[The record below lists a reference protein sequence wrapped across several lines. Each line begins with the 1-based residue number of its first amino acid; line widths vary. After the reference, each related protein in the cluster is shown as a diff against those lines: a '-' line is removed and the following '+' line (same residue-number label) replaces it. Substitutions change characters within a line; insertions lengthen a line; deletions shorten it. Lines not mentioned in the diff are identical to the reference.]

1 MHNLKIRQFE
11 GPLDLLLSL
20 IEEQKLNITE
30 IALAEVTEQFL
41 AYIKQLEQID
51 PTALADYLNIAA
63 RLLVIKSKAI
73 LPTLEVDT
81 EDEEVEPGEDLAT
94 KLILYKQFKEVAKYL
109 KELDN
114 RKQQSFTR
122 SLVFSQRINFWPD
135 PAVKPDTL
143 YNSILNVLEQLKE
156 LDNLPKAK
164 IREAVSI
171 QEKIGQLQNR
181 LAGSIQTSLSALL
194 SEAKNKDEVIITF
207 LALLE
212 LIKQRIFS
220 VDQESLFTDVTI
232 KQFSPSQDIIVEEI
246 ITTEDPDDDEED
258 DDEGDTDDDS
268 DDPKQAPEE
277 NPKGDSEEEEEEDEE
292 ENDDDE
298 DDEENYDDSME
309 DDDADEDEKEDE
321 EEPEGDYDEDSDEEE
336 PETPEITE
344 LIIGKIEDNAAADS
358 PPFKEGSGEV

>member
-1 MHNLKIRQFE
+1 MHNLKIKQFE

-41 AYIKQLEQID
+41 AYIKDLEQID
-51 PTALADYLNIAA
+51 PTALADFLNIAA

-73 LPTLEVDT
+73 LPSLEVDT
-81 EDEEVEPGEDLAT
+81 EEELEPEEDLTA

-114 RKQQSFTR
+114 RRQQSFTR
-122 SLVFSQRINFWPD
+122 SLVFSQKINFWPD
-135 PAVKPDTL
+135 PAVDSNVLHK
-143 YNSILNVLEQLKE
+143 SILGVLEQLRE

-181 LAGSIQTSLSALL
+181 LAGSIQTSLSTLL
-194 SEAKNKDEVIITF
+194 AEAKNKDEMIITF

-220 VDQESLFTDVTI
+220 VDQDSLFTDVTI
-232 KQFSPSQDIIVEEI
+232 KQFTPSQVIVEETVI
-246 ITTEDPDDDEED
+246 VEDTTNPETIKIDEDEFDDDDEDDDEED
-258 DDEGDTDDDS
+258 D
-268 DDPKQAPEE
+268 
-277 NPKGDSEEEEEEDEE
+277 
-292 ENDDDE
+292 
-298 DDEENYDDSME
+298 
-309 DDDADEDEKEDE
+309 
-321 EEPEGDYDEDSDEEE
+321 
-336 PETPEITE
+336 
-344 LIIGKIEDNAAADS
+344 
-358 PPFKEGSGEV
+358 